1 MQTFVAQFIR
11 PNGESGV
18 LHLVADSSLDA
29 MLEVFITE
37 GQVRSLTL
45 QPQRRAAL
53 LQAPAGTSQPM
64 PCKP

>member
-37 GQVRSLTL
+37 GQVQRLNL

-53 LQAPAGTSQPM
+53 LQAPAGTALPV